1 MERSSGSGPADFIL
15 ETSSTLCTSCS
26 TSDMI
31 ARSDT
36 SCDRCNA
43 VINRDTELVASTPH
57 DTHRR
62 ISTCTLQSASE
73 SLPSLLTQNNN
84 VSTSCMSGTLSLPSS
99 PESLPSCGNC
109 SSAEMIPSSEV
120 STMVI
125 GDCGIPDNSCETCVS
140 LSQRNLGMSDL
151 EAAGEVNVGVEPL
164 CRICQLPGDSATTSV
179 RSSVISPCRCA
190 GSLQYTHTACLVV
203 SEQHCTH
210 TLHTA
215 VVFTHEL
222 DKVTLSYGLH

>member
-1 MERSSGSGPADFIL
+1 MERSSGSGPDDFIL
-15 ETSSTLCTSCS
+15 ETSSTLCTRCS

-43 VINRDTELVASTPH
+43 VINRDTQLVASTPH

-62 ISTCTLQSASE
+62 ISGCTLQSVSE

-84 VSTSCMSGTLSLPSS
+84 VSTSCMLATLSLPSS
-99 PESLPSCGNC
+99 PQSLPSCGNC
-109 SSAEMIPSSEV
+109 LSTEVIPSSEV

-125 GDCGIPDNSCETCVS
+125 GDCGIPGSCETCMS
-140 LSQRNLGMSDL
+140 SSRRNLGMSDL
-151 EAAGEVNVGVEPL
+151 EAVGEVNVGVEPL
-164 CRICQLPGDSATTSV
+164 CRICQLADDSATSV

-203 SEQHCTH
+203 SESHCTH
-210 TLHTA
+210 TAHCRRLY
-215 VVFTHEL
+215 
-222 DKVTLSYGLH
+222 S